1 MFKTLLLT
9 FLMCISFIAK
19 SQNDINSY
27 IKNFSLEDNL
37 KKHLKFSTVY
47 GAVNGGTS
55 ISDVKTFSVTSGQ
68 LEEGLIETPYDY
80 SITVGI
86 RKIARFGYENRAN
99 TFYDGTESNYTDA
112 ATVGKVQGFE
122 YLFEMDYARQQGI
135 DYIDQHH
142 FIRYSSDDNCD
153 GPLCIDHFSAKAEY
167 LKDGFA
173 DVEYFELS
181 ERYRI
186 KKSADLAFSIG
197 LAHRLAEPYGYDPLQ
212 EWILDNGNL
221 HYTYLAIQEGYTIDV
236 ANSEYKDPSG
246 KVVATSPEVWEE
258 NVIPQVISDYSER
271 KRNELDNII
280 QHSIV
285 VGFDYYKYSKKQWLH
300 AWGNFLPYHYN
311 DGNKFSYHNYIDND
325 QWYDY
330 SAGLIY
336 GIKINK
342 HLGYFVEGKYNKYW
356 NREWYDFKFGVN
368 YIIF

>member
-153 GPLCIDHFSAKAEY
+153 GPLCINHFAAKVEY

-181 ERYRI
+181 ERYI
-186 KKSADLAFSIG
+186 FKKSKDLAFSIG
-197 LAHRLAEPYGYDPLQ
+197 AAHRLA
-212 EWILDNGNL
+212 
-221 HYTYLAIQEGYTIDV
+221 
-236 ANSEYKDPSG
+236 
-246 KVVATSPEVWEE
+246 
-258 NVIPQVISDYSER
+258 
-271 KRNELDNII
+271 
-280 QHSIV
+280 
-285 VGFDYYKYSKKQWLH
+285 
-300 AWGNFLPYHYN
+300 
-311 DGNKFSYHNYIDND
+311 
-325 QWYDY
+325 
-330 SAGLIY
+330 
-336 GIKINK
+336 
-342 HLGYFVEGKYNKYW
+342 
-356 NREWYDFKFGVN
+356 
-368 YIIF
+368 